1 MVNERFENLTDTQK
15 RLLREVAR
23 GQSSKAMSRD
33 VGLEPGTIDVYL
45 SQTLKI
51 LGYTDRRAAADAFAA
66 YEAAILNQ
74 SKLRPEGLARQPEPP
89 QSGWRRQAGRVW
101 RWVDLPPVGGRAN
114 RYDFRDR
121 VIAAF
126 KIAGLGFVLIVC
138 LMMAMISLFWVL
150 GKL

>member
-1 MVNERFENLTDTQK
+1 VDERFENLTETQK
-15 RLLREVAR
+15 RLLREVAHGR
-23 GQSSKAMSRD
+23 SSKAMSRD

-51 LGYTDRRAAADAFAA
+51 LGFTDRRAAADAFAA
-66 YEAAILNQ
+66 YEAAILNR
-74 SKLRPEGLARQPEPP
+74 SKLRPEALVSSFDTP
-89 QSGWRRQAGRVW
+89 QSAWRRRASRVW

-114 RYDFRDR
+114 RYGFLDR

-126 KIAGLGFVLIVC
+126 KIAGLGFVVIIC
-138 LMMAMISLFWVL
+138 LMMAMISLFWVF